1 MASVGAQ
8 KSTDPRRANA
18 GVILT
23 DREIQIALSR
33 KQIIID
39 PLPQLDVA
47 YSSTSVDLTL
57 DPILTFFDTGKD
69 FVKKVID
76 PTHPDYDI
84 DEALQE
90 ITREEKIDPKRG
102 HDLEPKQLL
111 LGWTAEY
118 INLPYDS
125 RLAARVEGKSSLARL
140 GLGVHITA
148 PTIHAGFEGQIRLE
162 LINHGRV
169 PITIKP
175 GMRICQL
182 IFEQTLGTPQRGYQG
197 QFSGQTSKG

>member
-1 MASVGAQ
+1 M
-8 KSTDPRRANA
+8 
-18 GVILT
+18 ILT
-23 DREIQIALSR
+23 DREIQIALQR

-39 PLPQLDVA
+39 PLPQVDVA

-57 DPILTFFDTGKD
+57 DPILTLFNIGKK

-76 PTHPDYDI
+76 PTDEDYDI
-84 DEALQE
+84 NEALKE
-90 ITREEKIDPKRG
+90 LTKEVTIDAAKGFDIGPRE
-102 HDLEPKQLL
+102 LL

-118 INLPYDS
+118 VKLPYDS

-140 GLGVHITA
+140 GLGVHVTA

-162 LINHGRV
+162 LLNHGPV
-169 PITIKP
+169 PITMKP

-182 IFEQTLGTPQRGYQG
+182 IFEATLGTPQRGYQG
-197 QFSGQTSKG
+197 QFSGQSSAK